1 MKTILVQIASYRDD
15 ELPKTV
21 ASLLGRAKSPERLR
35 FAIVH
40 QYGPETVQLLDE
52 YKGDERFRIQNVP
65 WQEARGVGV
74 ARRQCNELY
83 AGEDFSLQIDSH
95 MRAEQDWDAR
105 LEQEWNNL
113 NDSRAIVSSY
123 PPAYL
128 YDEYDQ
134 EKFVASNPNRLVVHQ
149 IYADFIP
156 IFFGKELPR
165 STSPRGSFVAGGLQ
179 FAPGEVCR
187 DIPYESR
194 ICFIGEEIVHSM
206 RLFAAGYHVYSVMD
220 QVLSHLY
227 IRSENQKNVHHF
239 WKDFQSD
246 SKLSKVYE
254 TMNNTSLATV
264 RSYFAGNELITKEQI
279 AQFEDFAG
287 VDIARKKV
295 HPTTYTVPDLP
306 MAENAEWR
314 SAAID
319 PISYT

>member
-21 ASLLGRAKSPERLR
+21 ASLLERAKYPTRLR

-40 QYGPETVQLLDE
+40 QYGPETEHLLDQ
-52 YKGDERFRIQNVP
+52 YKDDERFRIRNVL
-65 WQEARGVGV
+65 WREARGVGV

-95 MRAEQDWDAR
+95 MRAEQDWDIR
-105 LEQEWNNL
+105 LEEEWNSL
-113 NDSRAIVSSY
+113 GDSSAVLSSY

-128 YDEYDQ
+128 YDEHDR
-134 EKFVASNPNRLVVHQ
+134 EKFIGSNPNRLVVHQ
-149 IYADFIP
+149 IYAEFIP
-156 IFFGKELPR
+156 IFFGKEIPR
-165 STSPRGSFVAGGLQ
+165 STSPRGAFVAGGLQ
-179 FAPGEVCR
+179 FAPGDVCEKV
-187 DIPYESR
+187 PYEPR

-246 SKLSKVYE
+246 AELDKVYE
-254 TMNNTSLATV
+254 TMNSTSLATV
-264 RSYFAGNELITKEQI
+264 RSYFAGNELVTSEQI
-279 AQFEDFAG
+279 RVFENFAG
-287 VDIARKKV
+287 VDIGRKKV
-295 HPTTYTVPDLP
+295 HKVTYEVPDLP
-306 MAENAEWR
+306 MATDDSWR
-314 SAAID
+314 LSEID
-319 PISYT
+319 PVSYT